1 MNDWPEASIGS
12 RINLSSSFDN
22 VVASI
27 FSFSGRHIH
36 SGFSG
41 STKQHH
47 HKRNYLKKIVMLQAR
62 GLYENSSIR

>member
-47 HKRNYLKKIVMLQAR
+47 HKRNYLKKK
-62 GLYENSSIR
+62 